1 MRWTINYL
9 GALCPKHPEAA
20 GERREW
26 SGECDL
32 CVLERATERKKAKA
46 ARRSAR
52 RARRR
57 AKRVAAGLPAIGAR
71 RKAHERKVKRE
82 WRAAN
87 PASCRAMAALRR
99 ARKADA
105 AVPLALA
112 EQQCIR
118 ALYAEAQRLTRE
130 TGEAH
135 HVDHDRPLALG
146 GLHHPNN
153 LLVVPAALNTAK
165 GARYPSTMA
174 YLLS

>member
-1 MRWTINYL
+1 M
-9 GALCPKHPEAA
+9 
-20 GERREW
+20 
-26 SGECDL
+26 
-32 CVLERATERKKAKA
+32 
-46 ARRSAR
+46 
-52 RARRR
+52 
-57 AKRVAAGLPAIGAR
+57 
-71 RKAHERKVKRE
+71 
-82 WRAAN
+82 
-87 PASCRAMAALRR
+87 RR